1 MNALR
6 ISVYAL
12 VLLLT
17 TAWNI
22 FAVKL
27 IVYDGIVPMLYAP
40 SVLLQAYLMLL
51 PFIPKATGVLTAV
64 NLLFFTVLELTLFQF
79 SALQSYGESN
89 GDSFFKLIF
98 HDAHIP
104 ATMDTSGKPISGWN
118 GNDSEFWFEHRMNSL
133 GLRDDEEI
141 GGVKLLLIGDSFIEG
156 VGIVQENAPD
166 KLLEREIGCSG
177 CVLNIGVAGS
187 DLYNSLRFLKRFHED
202 GVGANAVIL
211 NINQTDI
218 TDLVMQASFYG
229 IEEIHPPSTLFQV
242 LFGSSFLARHVIIDL
257 LGYNHLLFNDEQ
269 SLAAEQAAL
278 AVMKRKIA
286 EYHQYCHANGLAFMV
301 SLQRTDH
308 HMVGDLS
315 AFDSVAHWMEQ
326 NSVNHVDLLENVG
339 ELQEPI
345 QVLHWAIDGHFNET
359 GYRWFIG
366 CVYDNIQNKY
376 PQFWEEITSSEEVVP
391 YSHAML

>member
-1 MNALR
+1 MKMKLLR
-6 ISVYAL
+6 TNVYVL
-12 VLLLT
+12 VLLLVT
-17 TAWNI
+17 GWNI

-40 SVLLQAYLMLL
+40 SVLLQVYLLLL
-51 PFIPKATGVLTAV
+51 PFIPKATAVLTAV

-79 SALQSYGESN
+79 SGLQSYGEKN
-89 GDSFFKLIF
+89 GDPFFKLIF

-104 ATMDTSGKPISGWN
+104 ATIDTSGKPVSGWN
-118 GNDSEFWFEHRMNSL
+118 GNDREFWFEHRCNSL
-133 GLRDDEEI
+133 GMRDDEETSR
-141 GGVKLLLIGDSFIEG
+141 VKLLLVGDSFIEG

-177 CVLNIGVAGS
+177 CVLNMGVSGS
-187 DLYNSLRFLKRFHED
+187 DLYRSLDFLKRIHD
-202 GVGANAVIL
+202 QGVAANAVIL

-229 IEEIHPPSTLFQV
+229 IDEIHPPSTLFQV

-257 LGYNHLLFNDEQ
+257 LGYNHLLFNNEQ

-278 AVMKRKIA
+278 EVMKKKIA
-286 EYHQYCHANGLAFMV
+286 EYRQYCHANGLAFIV
-301 SLQRTDH
+301 SLQRTNH
-308 HMVGDLS
+308 HMVGNVPG
-315 AFDSVAHWMEQ
+315 FDSVVNWMEE
-326 NSVNHVDLLENVG
+326 NDVNYVDLLQNVH
-339 ELQEPI
+339 ELKMPLED
-345 QVLHWAIDGHFNET
+345 LHWDIDGHFNET

-376 PQFWEEITSSEEVVP
+376 PWLWEQTTSP
-391 YSHAML
+391 